1 MWWRFAEENRMLCFA
16 VNKNAR
22 VELHHGVISRSVC
35 DGAQTRREGG
45 KKTKETKER
54 KKVLTVYAH
63 PAWPLD

>member
-22 VELHHGVISRSVC
+22 VELRHGVISRSVC
-35 DGAQTRREGG
+35 DGGTDPKRRGEGNKG
-45 KKTKETKER
+45 EE